1 MSERVSPEA
10 VADDP
15 QTIETGLEAFQSS
28 PEFRGPVEPLHSDEH
43 AHANNHFAL
52 IYESQDKQFAAA
64 IPFIRHGLERDERCL
79 YVIDENSKEDVLD
92 AMRAHGI
99 DVDTAL
105 ESGSLSVH
113 TKQETHLRNGTFD
126 PDEMIA
132 FLGDAID
139 EAQEEYNGLRT
150 AAEMGWIVDAE
161 AEIDAFIEYEAK
173 VNRLLSD
180 EDCISLCQYNRERF
194 SADVIRDVINTHP
207 LLVHNGRVSHN
218 VYYTPPEEF
227 FGPDKAEREVDR
239 QLGLLK
245 EQTDAKAE
253 LHKRER
259 FLREGYQITAD
270 PDLEFEE
277 KLHRLLDLAR
287 DRMGLDAAGLTRLP
301 EWDGPF
307 RTEYALGY
315 GDGDGTVDA
324 SDDVWTDPGEG
335 YYCRQAIT
343 ANEPVGMADV
353 RGTDWEDDPIHR
365 EHGLSSYLGTRVTIG
380 SRPYGTLWV
389 GGTEPRDREFSE
401 TDRTFLELIG
411 QWVSN
416 ELERREHTDAQR
428 ALYEVAADPDRGFD
442 EKLDALFDLGR
453 DRFGLDIGGM
463 AEVYPD
469 EDRLEVEYVSEEYGE
484 FELGLEPPLSGTY
497 CGAAYDADG
506 AVTITDP
513 VAEGYA
519 DGYAYQE
526 LGFRAYLGTHIEVD
540 GERDRLFFFTTT
552 EPRDA
557 GFSNAEETFLEL
569 LGQWVKHELERHQR
583 ERELRE
589 RTEHLYALVE
599 ATPECI
605 KTVAADGTLLQMND
619 AGLEMV
625 EAPSEPAVTGDNVYD
640 LIAPEDRDRFRE
652 FNERICRG
660 ENGTLEFDIIGLEGT
675 RRHMESHAV
684 PLDRP
689 DGETVQVALTRDISE
704 QKERERQLE
713 ESERR
718 YRTLVENFPNGA
730 VTLVDENLRYQTVGG
745 DPHDVAD
752 VTAAEIEGRPV
763 REALPSELADE
774 LVPRYEAALKDGEAS
789 AFEATYNG
797 SIFEFHVVPVR
808 DDDGDVFAALGMSQ
822 DVTNRIENKRKLA
835 ESERRYRTL
844 VENFPNGSVAL
855 FDETYTYTAAGGALL
870 DDLGHDPDD
879 VVGTKIYDRYPEV
892 VLDQLEPH
900 FRAVFDGDANRFE
913 VDLGDRDLVAYTL
926 PVRNADD
933 EIDAGMLVVQD
944 VTERKESEQRLQ
956 EQNER
961 LESFAS
967 MLAHE
972 LRNPVTIGQIYTKQ
986 LPADGDAEAVDYIAE
1001 AFDRIEDM
1009 IDVMLILTRGQEAVD
1024 ERTPVALS
1032 EVTREAWT
1040 DVDAPEAVID
1050 IATDQI
1056 VQADETYIR
1065 HLFRNLF
1072 ENAVEHGSA
1081 DVTVEVGELPD
1092 GDGFYVAD
1100 DGPGIPVE
1108 KRDRVFD
1115 EGFTTAGDN
1124 GGIGLGLAFV
1134 QKVAEVYEWDLSVTE
1149 SESSGARFEFRNVT

>member
-1 MSERVSPEA
+1 MK
-10 VADDP
+10 
-15 QTIETGLEAFQSS
+15 
-28 PEFRGPVEPLHSDEH
+28 
-43 AHANNHFAL
+43 
-52 IYESQDKQFAAA
+52 Y
-64 IPFIRHGLERDERCL
+64 
-79 YVIDENSKEDVLD
+79 
-92 AMRAHGI
+92 
-99 DVDTAL
+99 
-105 ESGSLSVH
+105 
-113 TKQETHLRNGTFD
+113 
-126 PDEMIA
+126 
-132 FLGDAID
+132 
-139 EAQEEYNGLRT
+139 
-150 AAEMGWIVDAE
+150 
-161 AEIDAFIEYEAK
+161 
-173 VNRLLSD
+173 
-180 EDCISLCQYNRERF
+180 
-194 SADVIRDVINTHP
+194 
-207 LLVHNGRVSHN
+207 
-218 VYYTPPEEF
+218 
-227 FGPDKAEREVDR
+227 
-239 QLGLLK
+239 
-245 EQTDAKAE
+245 
-253 LHKRER
+253 
-259 FLREGYQITAD
+259 
-270 PDLEFEE
+270 
-277 KLHRLLDLAR
+277 
-287 DRMGLDAAGLTRLP
+287 
-301 EWDGPF
+301 
-307 RTEYALGY
+307 
-315 GDGDGTVDA
+315 
-324 SDDVWTDPGEG
+324 
-335 YYCRQAIT
+335 
-343 ANEPVGMADV
+343 
-353 RGTDWEDDPIHR
+353 
-365 EHGLSSYLGTRVTIG
+365 
-380 SRPYGTLWV
+380 
-389 GGTEPRDREFSE
+389 
-401 TDRTFLELIG
+401 
-411 QWVSN
+411 
-416 ELERREHTDAQR
+416 
-428 ALYEVAADPDRGFD
+428 
-442 EKLDALFDLGR
+442 
-453 DRFGLDIGGM
+453 
-463 AEVYPD
+463 
-469 EDRLEVEYVSEEYGE
+469 
-484 FELGLEPPLSGTY
+484 
-497 CGAAYDADG
+497 
-506 AVTITDP
+506 
-513 VAEGYA
+513 
-519 DGYAYQE
+519 
-526 LGFRAYLGTHIEVD
+526 
-540 GERDRLFFFTTT
+540 
-552 EPRDA
+552 
-557 GFSNAEETFLEL
+557 
-569 LGQWVKHELERHQR
+569 ELERHQR

-589 RTEHLYALVE
+589 RTEHLHALVE

-625 EAPSEPAVTGDNVYD
+625 EAPSESAVTGENVYD
-640 LIAPEDRDRFRE
+640 LIAPEDRDRFRA

-675 RRHMESHAV
+675 RRHMETHAA
-684 PLDRP
+684 PLTRP
-689 DGETVQVALTRDISE
+689 DGTTVQVALTRDITE
-704 QKERERQLE
+704 QKEREGKLDETITELQESEERLHLALEAGEMGTWDLDLRTGEAPVRSPQHDRIFGYEDPLDEWSFEKLLDHVHPDDRERVKQRFEEAFETGTWDFECWITGANGEHRAISAQGEFSYDSDGDPIRAVGVVQDVTDRKERERRLE

-730 VTLVDENLRYQTVGG
+730 VALVDEDVRYQTVGG
-745 DPHDVAD
+745 EPLNVAD
-752 VTAAEIEGRPV
+752 VTAAEIEGKRV
-763 REALPSELADE
+763 REALPTALADE
-774 LVPRYEAALKDGEAS
+774 LAPRCEAALEDSEAS
-789 AFEATYNG
+789 AFEAAYDDRV
-797 SIFEFHVVPVR
+797 FEFHVVPVR

-972 LRNPVTIGQIYTKQ
+972 LRNPVSIGQIYTKQ

-1009 IDVMLILTRGQEAVD
+1009 IDVMLVLTRGQEAVD

-1040 DVDAPEAVID
+1040 DVDAPEAVLD

-1072 ENAVEHGSA
+1072 ENAVEHGGA
-1081 DVTVEVGELPD
+1081 DVTVEVGGLPD

-1124 GGIGLGLAFV
+1124 GGTGLGLAFV
-1134 QKVAEVYEWDLSVTE
+1134 QKLAEVYEWDLSVTE